1 MKAMQISLSGMDVEL
16 RRMEVIADNIA
27 NANTVRTAAGEPYRP
42 MRLLSGPKAGF
53 ASYMREPTGSDATP
67 DSLDGVMVYGVEP
80 QNLPSRRVY
89 EPGNP
94 QADAQGYVDYPGF
107 DHAGEMVELIK
118 SSRSYEANMVAMS
131 VAREMYLKAVELGKV
146 G

>member
-16 RRMEVIADNIA
+16 RRMEVIAENIA
-27 NANTVRTAAGEPYRP
+27 NANTVRTAGGEPYRA
-42 MRLLSGPKAGF
+42 MRLVSGPRAGF
-53 ASYMREPTGSDATP
+53 ASLMQEPTSQ
-67 DSLDGVMVYGVEP
+67 DSMRGVMVYGVEP

-94 QADAQGYVDYPGF
+94 QADDQGYVDYPGF
-107 DHAGEMVELIK
+107 DHAGEMVELVK
-118 SSRSYEANMVAMS
+118 SSRVYEANMVAMNI
-131 VAREMYLKAVELGKV
+131 AREMYLKAVELGKA